1 MISYCIFSQLQRL
14 ILVNKYLNKCHDKT
28 YAELPKSEKNTI
40 SHRYRALA
48 LLQQHFEKLDKQIN

>member
-1 MISYCIFSQLQRL
+1 MFLPKGY
-14 ILVNKYLNKCHDKT
+14 DKT

-48 LLQQHFEKLDKQIN
+48 LLQQHFEKQDKLIS